1 MTKEIRLTMPRLLV
15 ALITSMTVMAV
26 QAQEAASR
34 PQLVV
39 GIVIDGLDD
48 QYIDLL
54 RNHFGNGGFNR
65 LMRDGVVFAN
75 VDYGTNVDAT
85 AATAMLMTGASPS
98 VTSITG
104 SATYNRDAM
113 RSTPALFDPEI
124 KGTYTDETLSP
135 RALVVGTLADE
146 VRIAG
151 GGVTRVYGIAPD
163 AQQAILLAGHS
174 ANAALWINSKNG
186 NWASSSFYKD
196 VPPFVSQRN
205 RLAPLNLRLD
215 TVQWTPLKGAEAYTG
230 IPEHVTRY
238 PFRYIFA
245 RGAEGRFDKFKAS
258 AMVNSEVTDFA
269 GRIIDEQELGRSG
282 GLDMLNIA
290 FTLLPYDYTIS
301 DDNRYE
307 LIDSYLRLDRDL
319 EHLFS
324 KVESTV
330 GAGNALFF
338 VAATPPSG
346 RSRRDDP
353 AWGIPYGE
361 FSTKKAK
368 SLLNMYLMASF
379 GNGEWVSSYYDGQFF
394 LNHKLISQFNLEP
407 ETVRRH
413 AAQFLAKMSGVDRVY
428 TLDEILAGRGDERLD
443 ALRRNSHP
451 SSTGDIY
458 VEVDPGWEVVDDI
471 VTPAREDRV
480 HYVKRVATATAPVII
495 LAPDVEARLIDTP
508 IDVRTVAPTV
518 ARLLRIRSPN
528 GAALPSMVLR

>member
-1 MTKEIRLTMPRLLV
+1 MPRLLV
-15 ALITSMTVMAV
+15 ALIASMTAMAV
-26 QAQEAASR
+26 QAQQPGVR

-54 RNHFGNGGFNR
+54 RGQFGSGGFNR
-65 LMRDGVVFAN
+65 LMRDGVVLAN

-85 AATAMLMTGASPS
+85 AATAMLMTGAAPS
-98 VTSITG
+98 VTTITG
-104 SATYNRDAM
+104 ARVYDRDAM
-113 RSTPALFDPEI
+113 RSSPALNDPEAR
-124 KGTYTDETLSP
+124 GTHTDETLSP
-135 RALVVGTLADE
+135 AALAVGTLADE

-151 GGVTRVYGIAPD
+151 GGVTRVYGVSPD
-163 AQQAILLAGHS
+163 GQQAVILAGHS
-174 ANAALWINSKNG
+174 GNAALWINSKNG

-196 VPPFVSQRN
+196 VPQFVAQRN

-215 TVQWTPLKGAEAYTG
+215 TVQWTPVKDAAAYAG

-258 AMVNSEVTDFA
+258 AMVNAEVTDVA
-269 GRIIDEQELGRSG
+269 GRLIDEQKLGHSG
-282 GLDMLNIA
+282 GLDMLNVA
-290 FTLLPYDYTIS
+290 FTLRPYDYTIS

-307 LIDSYLRLDRDL
+307 LIDSYLRLDREL
-319 EHLFS
+319 EQLFS

-330 GAGNALFF
+330 GSGNALFF
-338 VAATPPSG
+338 VAATPPTG

-368 SLLNMYLMASF
+368 SLLNMYLMATF
-379 GNGEWVSSYYDGQFF
+379 GNGEWISSYNEGQFF
-394 LNHKLISQFNLEP
+394 LNHKLISQLNLEP
-407 ETVRRH
+407 EAVRAQ
-413 AAQFLAKMSGVDRVY
+413 AAGFLAKMSGVDRVY
-428 TLDEILAGRGDERLD
+428 TIDEILAGRGDERLD

-451 SSTGDIY
+451 SSTGDLY

-471 VTPAREDRV
+471 MSPAREDRV

-495 LAPDVEARLIDTP
+495 LAPEVKARVIDTP

-528 GAALPSMVLR
+528 GAALPSMVL